1 MATGL
6 PRKRST
12 TWGGIIWLQ
21 SICPTTD
28 SRSVRTTSRPSAH
41 VADISVR
48 TSVGTAVPPGSRLIS
63 PIENPP
69 PLGPLLRVALVAPV
83 APAATGDLLLPPE
96 VHGIAMTATAPI
108 AARGIRPA
116 WLASFTSL
124 RFPHAGDRS
133 PA

>member
-28 SRSVRTTSRPSAH
+28 SRSVRTTSRPS
-41 VADISVR
+41 VQLADISVR
-48 TSVGTAVPPGSRLIS
+48 TSVGTAVPPGRRLIS

-69 PLGPLLRVALVAPV
+69 PLGLLLRVALGAPV
-83 APAATGDLLLPPE
+83 APAATGNLLLPPD
-96 VHGIAMTATAPI
+96 VHAIAMTATAPT
-108 AARGIRPA
+108 AARDIRPT
-116 WLASFTSL
+116 WRSSFTSL
-124 RFPHAGDRS
+124 RFPHAG
-133 PA
+133 